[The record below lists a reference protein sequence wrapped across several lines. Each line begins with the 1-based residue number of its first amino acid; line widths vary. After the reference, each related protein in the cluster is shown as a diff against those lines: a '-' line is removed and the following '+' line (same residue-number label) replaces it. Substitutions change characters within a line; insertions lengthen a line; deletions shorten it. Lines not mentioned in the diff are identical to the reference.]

1 MSTTLKFADD
11 GEFKLSQFAASA
23 TVGYALPSR
32 WSFRA
37 AVGTIIDGEIS
48 AGQRTD
54 DISAGITGGVG
65 VSKLWPLRR
74 NYFVTGSVDLSASR
88 VTTHQGFEPG
98 VSFIATDLRVGAVV
112 GKTLGRFSPFL
123 ATRVFGG
130 PVFWTYNGND
140 ITGTDIY
147 KFQVGG
153 GLSVMAGKG
162 LSVMANVSV
171 LGEQAA
177 SISFAQQM

>member
-1 MSTTLKFADD
+1 MRTTLKFDNAS
-11 GEFKLSQFAASA
+11 EFALSQFAGSA

-37 AVGTIIDGEIS
+37 AVGTIIDGELS

-54 DISAGITGGVG
+54 DISAGLTGGVG
-65 VSKLWPLRR
+65 VAKLWPVR
-74 NYFVTGSVDLSASR
+74 NHYFVTGSVDLSASR

-98 VSFIATDLRVGAVV
+98 VTFIATDLRVGAVV

-130 PVFWTYNGND
+130 PVFWRYNGRD
-140 ITGTDIY
+140 IIGTDIY

-153 GLSVMAGKG
+153 GLSVMAGNG